1 MDTMESNALLSDITM
16 DPSSSEAMDFT
27 FIQPPELKKGYPV
40 VVRAAATIARLN
52 TNFALAESGW
62 P

>member
-1 MDTMESNALLSDITM
+1 MDAMESNALLSDITM
-16 DPSSSEAMDFT
+16 DLSSEAMDFT

-40 VVRAAATIARLN
+40 VVRDAATIAQLN
-52 TNFALAESGW
+52 TKYTLIESGW